1 MIVTPIRTKKIFP
14 GDNLEEILDTSLPK
28 LEENSVVVVSAK
40 IIATCEGN
48 VVKNDGTVDKK
59 DLVAKEAD
67 YFILDKQFYEHNKVV
82 LTIKNYI
89 FVPSAGIDESNGN
102 GYFILWPKDPMQS
115 AQKIWKYLRTKHNV
129 KNLGVI
135 LSDSYF
141 VPLRRGT
148 VGVGIAW
155 CGFAPITNYIGTPD
169 VFGQPLQYT
178 TASRID
184 GLAAAAE
191 VTMGE
196 ANEQTPLAT
205 MSDMSFIEFVD
216 RVPTQEEISFMHI
229 VKEDDSYGPLLNALE
244 WKKGGKNV

>member
-1 MIVTPIRTKKIFP
+1 MIVTPIRTKKILP
-14 GDNLEEILDTSLPK
+14 GDNLEEILNASLPN
-28 LEENSVVVVSAK
+28 LEENSIVVISAK
-40 IIATCEGN
+40 VVATCEGN
-48 VVKNDGTVDKK
+48 VVKNDGTIDKK
-59 DLVAKEAD
+59 DLVARQAD
-67 YFILDKQFYEHNKVV
+67 YFILDKKFYDHNKVV

-115 AQKIWKYLRTKHNV
+115 AQKIWENLRNKHHI
-129 KNLGVI
+129 KHLGVI
-135 LSDSYF
+135 VSDSYF

-184 GLAAAAE
+184 GLATAAE

-205 MSDMSFIEFVD
+205 ITDIPFVAFVE
-216 RVPTQEEISFMHI
+216 RVPTQEEISFMQI
-229 VKEDDSYGPLLNALE
+229 VKEDDSYGPLLNAVTWE
-244 WKKGGKNV
+244 KGEKR